1 MPEIT
6 SAIRS
11 SSEPDYRVEIVG
23 GHGWTKHVVEVMKE
37 MDDGVR
43 YFVDIQGAL
52 VDVEVMSD
60 RAHPYLRTDPRETAE
75 NVLLRLPERREE
87 VV

>member
-1 MPEIT
+1 
-6 SAIRS
+6 
-11 SSEPDYRVEIVG
+11 
-23 GHGWTKHVVEVMKE
+23 MKE